1 MNVPK
6 FVVEIQLGNDALP
19 DNLTDA
25 APELARILVGVAHKL
40 ENTDAA
46 TWPLR
51 DINGNTVGR
60 AGLRTDEG

>member
-1 MNVPK
+1 MTK

-25 APELARILVGVAHKL
+25 APELARILADVAYKL
-40 ENTDAA
+40 ENTDMA

-51 DINGNTVGR
+51 DVNGNTVGR